1 MMNIRVAYSSPYLPF
16 FLFVVLYVLTNMS
29 DTCVED
35 ISTMLSV
42 AQSILEE
49 SEHVKDD
56 ERNESLKIFTVV
68 TTMFVPLQFLAGVYG
83 MNFDFQ
89 GTSPI
94 PWMTDRYG
102 YLYFCVSCVMITV
115 VFYYYL
121 RFKKKWI

>member
-1 MMNIRVAYSSPYLPF
+1 MHARPEM
-16 FLFVVLYVLTNMS
+16 
-29 DTCVED
+29 CVDD

-83 MNFDFQ
+83 MNFTVD
-89 GTSPI
+89 GGKSPI
-94 PWMTDRYG
+94 PWMDDRNG
-102 YLYFCVSCVMITV
+102 YCYFWIMCIVIFVI
-115 VFYYYL
+115 FYCYL
-121 RFKKKWI
+121 RFHKHWV